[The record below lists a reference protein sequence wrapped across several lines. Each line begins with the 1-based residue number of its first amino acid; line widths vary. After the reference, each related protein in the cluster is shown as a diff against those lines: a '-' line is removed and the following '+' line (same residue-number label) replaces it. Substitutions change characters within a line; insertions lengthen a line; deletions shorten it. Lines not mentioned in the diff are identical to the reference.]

1 MNKRFTGYVVSLVFL
16 CCFSDRGFA
25 DSDPKASWSIL
36 ARNEAVSFFLKAPKV
51 DAKIQKLESAGFR
64 QISVD
69 AAPYASEQTEE
80 GFSTSFLV
88 TAWLAKS
95 DDTRLVSAK
104 VTDSRLGLGSVVV
117 DLLDSSKLKKAVEDK
132 GNVLGTDF
140 LK

>member
-1 MNKRFTGYVVSLVFL
+1 MNTRLMGWVLSLAFL
-16 CCFSDRGFA
+16 CSFSGRGFA
-25 DSDPKASWSIL
+25 GADPKASWSIL

-51 DAKIQKLESAGFR
+51 DAEIQKLETAGFR

-104 VTDSRLGLGSVVV
+104 VTDSRLGLGSVVI
-117 DLLDSSKLKKAVEDK
+117 DLLDSAKLRKAVDDT
-132 GNVLGTDF
+132 GNVLGTDY